1 MIMFFIFTLNILS
14 MILIY
19 LHGYERGK
27 KTILGQINNREI
39 IEIEVKFFSVQE
51 VNS

>member
-1 MIMFFIFTLNILS
+1 MIMFFMLMLNVLS

-39 IEIEVKFFSVQE
+39 IETEGKFFSVQE
-51 VNS
+51 VNF